1 MATVLSL
8 LWFDIQGDEIP
19 MNKSDPSIIKTYDSQ
34 DEKAARGE
42 FVQHFRRCPI
52 PDNQMLWNLGL
63 FLNSKALSRILFMD
77 HIYRQIVD
85 VQGCVLEFGTRWG
98 QNLALFAALR
108 GIYEPFNRHRKI
120 IGFDTFEG
128 FPGVTAKDGTSEMM
142 RAGELAVT
150 ENYLDYLSTLMELQ
164 ERDNPLG
171 HIKKFSL
178 RKGDATLEI
187 GRFLDESPETIIALA
202 YFDFDLY
209 EPTLKCLNAIKSRLV
224 KGSVVGFD
232 ELNDPDSPGETLA
245 LMESFG
251 LNNVRL
257 KRFPHASRVSYFVVE

>member
-1 MATVLSL
+1 MT
-8 LWFDIQGDEIP
+8 
-19 MNKSDPSIIKTYDSQ
+19 KSDPSIIKTYESTE
-34 DEKAARGE
+34 EKAARGN
-42 FVQHFRRCPI
+42 FVKHFRDCPI
-52 PDNQMLWNLGL
+52 PENQILSNLGL
-63 FLNSKALSRILFMD
+63 FLNSKSLSRILFMD
-77 HIYRQIVD
+77 FLYRQIVD

-98 QNLALFAALR
+98 QNLVLFAALR

-120 IGFDTFEG
+120 VGFDTFEG
-128 FPGVTAKDGTSEMM
+128 FPSVADKDGTSEMM
-142 RAGELAVT
+142 RPGELAVT
-150 ENYLDYLSTLMELQ
+150 ENYVDYLHRVMELQ
-164 ERDNPLG
+164 EQDNPLA

-178 RKGDATLEI
+178 RKGDATVEI
-187 GRFLDESPETIIALA
+187 GRYLKETPETIIALA

-245 LMESFG
+245 LQESFG

-257 KRFPHASRVSYFVVE
+257 KRFPYASRVSYFVVE